1 MKEIIVA
8 SGNQGKIK
16 EIKAM
21 LEPLDIHV
29 LSMKDVLG
37 DDVDIEENGKTF
49 EENAIIKAES
59 IMKQVHRPVLADDS
73 GLEVDYLNKEPGIY
87 SARWMGHDTSYDIK
101 NQAIIDKLAGVEGEK
116 RSCRFVC
123 AMALTIPGQET
134 KVFKETFEGLVND
147 HIAGENGFGYDPI
160 FYFPPLKKTS
170 AEMTMEEKN
179 QYSHRAKALKDL
191 YHYVKENM

>member
-37 DDVDIEENGKTF
+37 DDVDIEENGTTF

-59 IMKQVHRPVLADDS
+59 IMKQVQRPVLADDS
-73 GLEVDYLNKEPGIY
+73 GLEVDYLNGEPGIY
-87 SARWMGHDTSYDIK
+87 SARYLGEDTSYEYK
-101 NQAIIDKLAGVEGEK
+101 NKVILERLEGVPEEK
-116 RSCRFVC
+116 RGARFVC
-123 AMALTIPGQET
+123 AMALAIPDQET

-179 QYSHRAKALKDL
+179 QYSHRAKALRDL
-191 YHYVKENM
+191 YRYLEENK